1 MPPFSCAFPDVPSD
15 PPIFDV
21 LSLTVFL
28 PLLHPP
34 FVTLHSQVLPHIPTS
49 SSTTLCSSKVSP
61 DSTSE
66 APPSPQVSP
75 PGDHWVPAP
84 CVPHKCPQICLHALF
99 TGSPLPPLPNL
110 FNPPSS
116 LSYLQLL
123 LRPPP
128 PRVPWTGPMISV
140 ALCPHVPFL
149 CSQSPLTFPLRSPPS
164 LPSLGHCDWTA
175 GH

>member
-128 PRVPWTGPMISV
+128 TPSPLDWPNDLRGFMPTCPLPLLTIS
-140 ALCPHVPFL
+140 PHVS
-149 CSQSPLTFPLRSPPS
+149 SQVSPITPLPRP
-164 LPSLGHCDWTA
+164 L
-175 GH
+175 